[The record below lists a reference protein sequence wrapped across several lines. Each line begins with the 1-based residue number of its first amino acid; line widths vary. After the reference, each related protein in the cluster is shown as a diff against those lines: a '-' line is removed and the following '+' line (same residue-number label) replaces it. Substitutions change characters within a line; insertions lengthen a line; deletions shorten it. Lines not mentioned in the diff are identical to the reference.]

1 MPGTAL
7 SNAGDRST
15 QTRIGAEMK
24 KEICLECDGNGYVAD
39 SDGEQRVYRDCDRCD
54 SEGEVAVAEADP
66 SV

>member
-1 MPGTAL
+1 
-7 SNAGDRST
+7 
-15 QTRIGAEMK
+15 MK

-54 SEGEVAVAEADP
+54 SEGEIAVAQADP